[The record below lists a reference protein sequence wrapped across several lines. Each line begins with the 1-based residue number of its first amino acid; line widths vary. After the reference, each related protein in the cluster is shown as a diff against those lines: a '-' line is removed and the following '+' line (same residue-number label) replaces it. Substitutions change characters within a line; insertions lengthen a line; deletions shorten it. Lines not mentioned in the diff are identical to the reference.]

1 VYGILAMNK
10 LETIKKYR
18 EQGYYATSVHLNNNL
33 YSVFENKTE
42 LKGVDEFMNSFIAL
56 PCGWWFNTNNINEN

>member
-1 VYGILAMNK
+1 MLAKNK
-10 LETIKKYR
+10 LGTIKKYR

-42 LKGVDEFMNSFIAL
+42 LKGVDEFMKSFIAL
-56 PCGWWFNTNNINEN
+56 PCGWWSNTNNINEN